1 MDPLK
6 NIITKHVLTRSVNAD
21 NLMEAAKVSEDNIH
35 MEEFSNSLV
44 GICSDFVLANPFKLL
59 KMFSNIDPEDGNEKQ
74 FTLNKVISKVF
85 SKKDFPSDDCR
96 NCKHD
101 PCLDGEQVTNENFVV
116 NAAILPENNP
126 NVEDP
131 PLIRRTLKL
140 ERFSDLHYTKDIEVL
155 KRSLIENKFVFK
167 CYVK

>member
-1 MDPLK
+1 MQSCFYV
-6 NIITKHVLTRSVNAD
+6 IIA
-21 NLMEAAKVSEDNIH
+21 EDNPN
-35 MEEFSNSLV
+35 MEEFYNSLDE
-44 GICSDFVLANPFKLL
+44 ICSAFVLENPFKVL
-59 KMFSNIDPEDGNEKQ
+59 KMFSNIDPEDGNENH

-101 PCLDGEQVTNENFVV
+101 PCLDGEYVTSENFVV
-116 NAAILPENNP
+116 NAAILSENNP

-131 PLIRRTLKL
+131 PIIRRTLKL

-155 KRSLIENKFVFK
+155 KRSLIANKFVFK